1 MGADEQLGGYGRH
14 RKPHRDGTL
23 REELD
28 LDINR
33 IWERNMGRDDRLLSD
48 HGKEARF
55 PCLDPN
61 VIQFLAHVPV
71 DDICD
76 FTAEPGRGDNRIL
89 QLVAQ
94 RMQLTTASG
103 LV

>member
-55 PCLDPN
+55 HAWIQMSSSFWPMCLLMISVTSRQN
-61 VIQFLAHVPV
+61 R
-71 DDICD
+71 
-76 FTAEPGRGDNRIL
+76 AEE
-89 QLVAQ
+89 
-94 RMQLTTASG
+94 TSG
-103 LV
+103 YYN